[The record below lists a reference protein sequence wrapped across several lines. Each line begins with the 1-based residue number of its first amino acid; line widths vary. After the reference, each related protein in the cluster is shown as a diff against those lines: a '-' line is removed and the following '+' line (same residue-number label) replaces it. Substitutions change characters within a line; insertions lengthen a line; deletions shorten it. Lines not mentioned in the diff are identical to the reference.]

1 MRIVTISREFGSGGR
16 ELGKRLADELGYA
29 YYDKEIIS
37 KIASEVELDEEYV
50 DHMLSKGIANNFSIT
65 YASSFGFNGY
75 AQQSATN
82 LLLAQ
87 QKILRRIAK
96 EGNCVI
102 VGRSANEILKD
113 LKPFSIFVYA
123 NMESKIKRCLERAT
137 EEENLNEAK
146 VKKMIKKI
154 DASRIKQH
162 ELHSDL
168 KWGAKEGY
176 NLCID
181 TSNVTIKKIVPHLAN
196 YIKEY
201 INENK

>member
-1 MRIVTISREFGSGGR
+1 MRVITISREFGSGGR

-37 KIASEVELDEEYV
+37 KIASEVELDEQYV
-50 DHMLSKGIANNFSIT
+50 DHMLSKGIAKNFTIT
-65 YASSFGFNGY
+65 YASSFYNNY

-87 QKILRRIAK
+87 QKILKRLAS

-113 LKPFSIFVYA
+113 LHPFSIFVYA
-123 NMESKIKRCLERAT
+123 NMESKIKRCIERSSN
-137 EEENLNEAK
+137 EENLNESK
-146 VKKMIKKI
+146 VKKMIKQI
-154 DASRIKQH
+154 DLNRAKQH

-168 KWGAKEGY
+168 KWGDKEGY
-176 NLCID
+176 NLCIN
-181 TSNVTIKKIVPHLAN
+181 TSNLNIKQIVPYVAKYAN
-196 YIKEY
+196 AWFSK
-201 INENK
+201 